1 MINIILKNLINIREV
16 ISFINN
22 VIVGTERKKDH
33 DKVVEEVVKR
43 LVKND
48 FYEKCK

>member
-1 MINIILKNLINIREV
+1 MINIILKNLINTREV

-33 DKVVEEVVKR
+33 DKVVEEVVKM

-48 FYEKCK
+48 FYEKYK